1 MNFLNDFNEIFVI
14 IAISYAFGSIP
25 FGYLIT
31 KFFLKK
37 DIRKIGSGNIGA
49 TNVLRTGNRIIGYS
63 TLLLDVFKAI
73 LPLIIIKIYMNEFLF
88 IASLSVFL
96 GHVFPIWLKFKG
108 GKGVAT
114 YVGILCCINLY
125 LGIGFGFFWII
136 TLIIF
141 KYSSLSSLVA
151 SLSIPFIDYFI
162 LKNELISFY
171 IIMFVLIFY
180 THREN
185 IKRLVNKEESKTK
198 IY

>member
-1 MNFLNDFNEIFVI
+1 MNFLNNFNEIFVI

-49 TNVLRTGNRIIGYS
+49 TNVLRTGNKIIGYS

>member
-1 MNFLNDFNEIFVI
+1 MNFLNNFNEIFVI

-49 TNVLRTGNRIIGYS
+49 TNVLRTGNKIIGYS
-63 TLLLDVFKAI
+63 TLLLDVLKAI

>member
-1 MNFLNDFNEIFVI
+1 MNFLNEFNEIFVI

-73 LPLIIIKIYMNEFLF
+73 LPLIIIKIYMNEYLF